1 MLAKAKLYKIEVII
15 SKLLTNPFNRYDEFV
30 LANDVLKEYDEMKEE
45 IRHLKT

>member
-15 SKLLTNPFNRYDEFV
+15 SKILTNPFNHYDEFV
-30 LANDVLKEYDEMKEE
+30 LANDVLKEYDEMKEK